1 MMRRRVFNRVFEFV
15 KIGDRIK
22 VECMESHGRYRIEG
36 RLTKITEDGVLHLHN
51 GFFQDY
57 RTIMKIVKG

>member
-1 MMRRRVFNRVFEFV
+1 MRRRVFNRVAKFV
-15 KIGDRIK
+15 EIGDRLK

-36 RLTKITEDGVLHLHN
+36 RLIKITDDGVLHLHN

-57 RTIMKIVKG
+57 RTIIKIVKG